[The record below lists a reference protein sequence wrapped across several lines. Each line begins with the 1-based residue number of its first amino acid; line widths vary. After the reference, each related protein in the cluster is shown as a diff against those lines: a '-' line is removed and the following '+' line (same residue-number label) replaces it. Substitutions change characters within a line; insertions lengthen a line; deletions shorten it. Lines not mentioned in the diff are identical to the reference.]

1 MMYNSTVS
9 SNAKHERMKKMAV
22 LMIVLGIVMVLG
34 GISCVFAP
42 VMTFVGTGYITIVI
56 AAVMMIVYGVMNVVQ
71 AVRYKEYGVNMLF
84 GILSVIAGAVLF
96 IPGMRIVAGGA
107 ALYIV
112 SFWFIVKG
120 LVTMFLSLNMKR
132 VSGGREWIFGIILG
146 VLGVLLGIVSC
157 IKPIVSAA
165 LIGLWIGIY
174 LIETGAD
181 MIILGWNARNIK

>member
-1 MMYNSTVS
+1 
-9 SNAKHERMKKMAV
+9 MKKMAV

-34 GISCVFAP
+34 GISCIFAP

-56 AAVMMIVYGVMNVVQ
+56 VAAMMIVYGVMNVVQ
-71 AVRYKEYGVNMLF
+71 AVRDNEYGVNMLF

-96 IPGMRIVAGGA
+96 IPGMQIIAGGA

-112 SFWFIVKG
+112 SFWFIIKG

-132 VSGGREWIFGIILG
+132 VSGGNGWIFCMILG

-165 LIGLWIGIY
+165 LIGLWIGFY
-174 LIETGAD
+174 LVETGAD
-181 MIILGWNARNIK
+181 MIILGRNARNIK